1 MSKTYRLADYR
12 KQANRPPFPFEL
24 DDERTLEIQP
34 PTTNATLE
42 VMATND
48 VREQLKL
55 LTGDQFDALLEVIG
69 EEQGGVL
76 KALLKDLTDHFGL
89 GE

>member
-1 MSKTYRLADYR
+1 MKKYRLADYR
-12 KQANRPPFPFEL
+12 KQANKPPFPLEL
-24 DDERTLEIQP
+24 DEERTLEIP
-34 PTTNATLE
+34 APSTNALLDAQ
-42 VMATND
+42 ATAD

-55 LTGDQFDALLEVIG
+55 MTGVKYEELLEVIG

-76 KALLKDLTDHFGL
+76 KVLLKDLSDHFGL